1 MTLSLSSIMTLMER
15 CGLGQTRGLRSIV
28 RVLLHHLSVLCLL
41 RPTNFTP
48 TFRQFR
54 LSLPVRASLLNI
66 TPSISKPSPKSAS
79 IGIEST
85 NHAIRNTQYATRNTQ
100 YSSPTK
106 ATIFDWT
113 PKKPGTYTFSVQAI
127 DRDLNYSEP
136 ASLTLKVVPPWYLN
150 GWVAI
155 PSGGTILVLLIASIF
170 FGLRYYTQRRE
181 TQRVQAQMLEQERE
195 AHEQEARARR
205 EIEAKAQELEVAKD
219 AAEAANR
226 AKSTFLANMS
236 HEIRTPMNAILG
248 YAQILQRT
256 PDLPPDQRD
265 AVNTIERSG
274 DHLLELINDVLDL
287 SKIEAGRME
296 LQETDFDLNTL
307 IDTLSTMFQMRC
319 QQQGLDWRVEW
330 DVERGGVGARERG
343 SEETDDMPPRLHTST
358 PARLLVHG
366 DEAKL
371 RQILINLLGNAV
383 KFTDEG
389 GVILRIVSP
398 LLSSPPLGGRRQE
411 GGRGGET
418 QTEETTPLFPIRGS
432 GGRGRGHIALRSST
446 LV

>member
-1 MTLSLSSIMTLMER
+1 
-15 CGLGQTRGLRSIV
+15 
-28 RVLLHHLSVLCLL
+28 
-41 RPTNFTP
+41 
-48 TFRQFR
+48 
-54 LSLPVRASLLNI
+54 
-66 TPSISKPSPKSAS
+66 
-79 IGIEST
+79 
-85 NHAIRNTQYATRNTQ
+85 
-100 YSSPTK
+100 
-106 ATIFDWT
+106 
-113 PKKPGTYTFSVQAI
+113 
-127 DRDLNYSEP
+127 
-136 ASLTLKVVPPWYLN
+136 
-150 GWVAI
+150 
-155 PSGGTILVLLIASIF
+155 
-170 FGLRYYTQRRE
+170 
-181 TQRVQAQMLEQERE
+181 MLEQERE

-366 DEAKL
+366 DEGKL

-398 LLSSPPLGGRRQE
+398 LLSSPPLGGTRRRNADGGDDSPLPDPRIGRPGERSYRFEIIDTGVGIPPEAQATIPE
-411 GGRGGET
+411 PFQQGQAGTTKGGTGLGLAISKRHIELMGGELELESPPSSPCPPKLGGKGGRAADFSSQFRFHRPPPRQLPSRLNGMGSLAL
-418 QTEETTPLFPIRGS
+418 QWNIRS
-432 GGRGRGHIALRSST
+432 KP
-446 LV
+446 